1 MFANLFPKTWKS
13 SWKYSFAIFEG
24 KTLWRFV
31 TKNIGHDSGRKEVK
45 AVEVE
50 FRNL

>member
-1 MFANLFPKTWKS
+1 
-13 SWKYSFAIFEG
+13 
-24 KTLWRFV
+24 LWRFV

>member
-13 SWKYSFAIFEG
+13 SWKYYFAIFEE

-31 TKNIGHDSGRKEVK
+31 TKNIGHDLGRKEVK
-45 AVEVE
+45 AVELE
-50 FRNL
+50 FGNL

>member
-24 KTLWRFV
+24 KTLCRFV
-31 TKNIGHDSGRKEVK
+31 TKNIKHDSGRKEVK
-45 AVEVE
+45 AVELE